1 MTHSAARTRR
11 TKANGAGILAPLI
24 REHSVFLGGS
34 SMGKGFRRAARY
46 YLRKA
51 APLKIPDAVLS
62 PSLGDASNLLN
73 PGVEHRVEEP
83 FYVVDIG
90 MVISQLYQWK
100 QYFPRGEWRLVFIS
114 INIRSF
120 WWCCPSC
127 LCRYIKTN
135 DCNRSIVFSFRVP
148 FGNSHIYLCFLLPLH
163 VYLLVEQLNHSMP

>member
-1 MTHSAARTRR
+1 MAHSASARTRR

-100 QYFPRGEWRLVFIS
+100 QYFPRGEWRFVFLSKKICT
-114 INIRSF
+114 F
-120 WWCCPSC
+120 WWCSP
-127 LCRYIKTN
+127 L
-135 DCNRSIVFSFRVP
+135 FVP
-148 FGNSHIYLCFLLPLH
+148 TLNFNTMIAIG
-163 VYLLVEQLNHSMP
+163 QL

>member
-1 MTHSAARTRR
+1 MTHSAAAARTRR

-100 QYFPRGEWRLVFIS
+100 QYFPRGEWGFVFIS
-114 INIRSF
+114 INICSF

-127 LCRYIKTN
+127 LCR
-135 DCNRSIVFSFRVP
+135 
-148 FGNSHIYLCFLLPLH
+148 HIYKPMIAIGQLYFLFESH
-163 VYLLVEQLNHSMP
+163 LVILTYTCAFYFPFISTCTLNS

>member
-1 MTHSAARTRR
+1 MAHSATAAARTRR

-100 QYFPRGEWRLVFIS
+100 QYFPRGEWGLVFIS
-114 INIRSF
+114 NNC
-120 WWCCPSC
+120 W
-127 LCRYIKTN
+127 
-135 DCNRSIVFSFRVP
+135 
-148 FGNSHIYLCFLLPLH
+148 HIFLLVLCFLDRNTHRSIMHLICMH
-163 VYLLVEQLNHSMP
+163 WSIVISLVKSSSQQQVIP